1 MQETLASDD
10 FVLVAFVSPS
20 DERSIALEPEWD
32 AAVATGTEKL
42 VSLDCSAD
50 SIACQEADVVDVPEI
65 HLFQDGKRI
74 GRYQGP
80 RRAAALLHFVSRLK
94 RPVVS
99 EITADDLTGFKTA
112 DETVFLAYIAP
123 TDDEAQRVF
132 AEVAK
137 RYYEEFTFGLATG
150 DAEALAAV
158 TLPKVVCYKPVDGD
172 SVSFTSFD
180 NSGELD
186 SWVKE
191 ASRPVI
197 GELTTLN
204 HQRLLDRGWPM
215 VYLFAPT
222 EVERQGLRKALYR
235 FAKNYY
241 DSLTTV
247 VVDPLDFPDLM
258 GKLGLEAGVFP
269 AGAVHQLSTDR
280 VYPYPKGRPYTSS
293 AVQQWGLD
301 VYQGRIKPWTPPGV
315 MTSYDDP
322 GPTVAATRRVSIAS
336 GFPGVNIR
344 VAGRDEL

>member
-1 MQETLASDD
+1 M
-10 FVLVAFVSPS
+10 
-20 DERSIALEPEWD
+20 
-32 AAVATGTEKL
+32 
-42 VSLDCSAD
+42 
-50 SIACQEADVVDVPEI
+50 
-65 HLFQDGKRI
+65 
-74 GRYQGP
+74 
-80 RRAAALLHFVSRLK
+80 SRLK

-204 HQRLLDRGWPM
+204 HQRLLDVG
-215 VYLFAPT
+215 
-222 EVERQGLRKALYR
+222 
-235 FAKNYY
+235 
-241 DSLTTV
+241 
-247 VVDPLDFPDLM
+247 
-258 GKLGLEAGVFP
+258 
-269 AGAVHQLSTDR
+269 ST
-280 VYPYPKGRPYTSS
+280 
-293 AVQQWGLD
+293 L
-301 VYQGRIKPWTPPGV
+301 
-315 MTSYDDP
+315 
-322 GPTVAATRRVSIAS
+322 
-336 GFPGVNIR
+336 N
-344 VAGRDEL
+344 